1 MPKRVDLFGHDKGAG
16 DTISRIIK
24 TVTRGKIEECGG
36 CQKRRDTLNKIIPY
50 RNNEKKR
57 YE

>member
-1 MPKRVDLFGHDKGAG
+1 MSKRVDLFGHDKGVG
-16 DTISRIIK
+16 DTVSRIIK
-24 TVTRGKIEECGG
+24 TVTRGKIEVCGG

-50 RNNEKKR
+50 RNNETKR

>member
-1 MPKRVDLFGHDKGAG
+1 MSKRVDLFGHDKGAG
-16 DTISRIIK
+16 DTISRVIK

-50 RNNEKKR
+50 RNNETKR